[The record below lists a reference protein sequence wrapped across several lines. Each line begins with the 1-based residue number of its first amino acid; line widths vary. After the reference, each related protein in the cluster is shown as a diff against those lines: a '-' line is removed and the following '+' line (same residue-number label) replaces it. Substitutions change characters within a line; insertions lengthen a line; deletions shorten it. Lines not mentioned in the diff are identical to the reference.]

1 MNILLRDRRMADD
14 YADIPLQKTIWYT
27 LTVKQLMRDK
37 SLRLVLPTVD
47 EPLVQQML
55 EGALGSVNNL
65 FVVDEPRK
73 PTDPI
78 EYEITEDGL
87 RIPKKGPKH
96 IGIAG
101 LLHVR
106 PLDTRI
112 QIFASVDV
120 PKEQEAAALTEVY
133 KKLSDVVKD
142 EIGREQVVVA
152 VIPTSTHEKALR
164 EAGFTAIATV
174 PAAVR
179 IRKIV
184 YDVAWYAL

>member
-65 FVVDEPRK
+65 FVVDEPS
-73 PTDPI
+73 
-78 EYEITEDGL
+78 L
-87 RIPKKGPKH
+87 AGPKH